1 MYILTYTSCTGR
13 PTVTSLTYN
22 DAIKT
27 LTCISTSGPAT
38 YVIWERDGNILVVD
52 GVAYRQTQT
61 VTDATT
67 ATYQNVLTIAQSV
80 TSLYGEYR
88 CTVGNARGTSSG
100 LEVRGECTVYLN
112 TFHNLNVDVK
122 ASKLMLL

>member
-38 YVIWERDGNILVVD
+38 NVIWERDGNILVVD

-80 TSLYGEYR
+80 TSLYGVYR
-88 CTVGNARGTSSG
+88 CTVGNARGTSSA
-100 LEVRGECTVYLN
+100 LEVRGEC
-112 TFHNLNVDVK
+112 
-122 ASKLMLL
+122 

>member
-1 MYILTYTSCTGR
+1 MYILTYTSCTGT

-67 ATYQNVLTIAQSV
+67 ATYHNVLTIAQSV
-80 TSLYGEYR
+80 TSIYGEYR
-88 CTVGNARGTSSG
+88 CTVGNARGISSG
-100 LEVRGECTVYLN
+100 LEVTGECTDYLN

-122 ASKLMLL
+122 APKLTLL